1 MNCIA
6 AVSSILAVDPMEHVL
21 SHPFFGGHFMWFTN
35 QSFMVLV
42 AGGLML
48 IIFPALYPRPDSS
61 APSGARNFFESILEY
76 LRIEVFRPALKEHT
90 DKFVPFLWTVF
101 FFIGFCNILGCIPF
115 ADFFELISGGRIQHL
130 GGTATGSINTTAT
143 LAIIAF
149 FFIHFHGIDQVAKD
163 LINGTYGH
171 GHHQEHDSN
180 GNPPHEAAHDL
191 EHMRGEA
198 LPADVPGDMDALG
211 HPTRHYHDGEYRD
224 GETWGHPVEKELL
237 LQHEAEQKKLTPA
250 MAILVAIP
258 LYLWNFA
265 PHPFR
270 PGPGESKAKWL
281 IDVPFFLFLLVLELV
296 GAVIKPF
303 ALCMRLFA
311 NMVAGHAV
319 LAVLISLIVAVPWGL
334 TQLAIGV
341 PLGALNLA
349 IQFLEL
355 FVAVLQAYIFTFLT
369 TLFIAS
375 AVAPEH

>member
-1 MNCIA
+1 MMISA
-6 AVSSILAVDPMEHVL
+6 ILAAVDPLEHVV
-21 SHPFFGGHFMWFTN
+21 SHPMFGNHLTWFTN
-35 QSFMVLV
+35 QSFMALV

-48 IIFPALYPRPDSS
+48 LIFPRLFPRPDSS
-61 APSGARNFFESILEY
+61 APTGAKNFFESILEF

-101 FFIGFCNILGCIPF
+101 FFIGFCNVLGCIPF
-115 ADFFELISGGRIQHL
+115 ADFFELISGGHIHHL

-143 LAIIAF
+143 LAICAF
-149 FFIHFHGIDQVAKD
+149 FFIHFHGIDTVAHA
-163 LINGTYGH
+163 LMNGTYGQ
-171 GHHQEHDSN
+171 GHHQEHSSN
-180 GNPPHEAAHDL
+180 GHPPHEAAQDL

-198 LPADVPGDMDALG
+198 LPAEVPANPDALEN
-211 HPTRHYHDGEYRD
+211 PTRHYRD
-224 GETWGHPVEKELL
+224 DEFRLRPTETAAADAYDK
-237 LQHEAEQKKLTPA
+237 QFKKLTPA
-250 MAILVAIP
+250 MAILLAVP

-270 PGPGESKAKWL
+270 PQPGESKAKWL
-281 IDVPFFLFLLVLELV
+281 MDVPFFLFLLVLELL
-296 GAVIKPF
+296 GALVKPF

-319 LAVLISLIVAVPWGL
+319 LAVLISLIV
-334 TQLAIGV
+334 GV
-341 PLGALNLA
+341 PSLLGQLGVGLAAGSLDVA

-355 FVAVLQAYIFTFLT
+355 FVALLQAYIFTFLT